1 MVSFIIFL
9 LVLFPFP
16 NIATKVFVT
25 FQQTIDE
32 FATRVGQQAVVL
44 VGTPGKPNN
53 SFKCF
58 GAKPLE
64 DVVSK
69 TSTNILLVQIMC
81 DYTLI

>member
-1 MVSFIIFL
+1 MTLYQLKIFFI
-9 LVLFPFP
+9 
-16 NIATKVFVT
+16 

-44 VGTPGKPNN
+44 VATPGKPTN

-64 DVVSK
+64 DVVSVPI
-69 TSTNILLVQIMC
+69 NQLGICMLF
-81 DYTLI
+81 